1 MKTLLHYNRLPINT
15 RYCFVLVSIAM
26 LLLTACSDDT
36 KTYRIGVSQC
46 GAGRWREKVNNEM
59 LAAQHLYEHN
69 AKVIIACAYDDTQ
82 RQIQQIDSLADSG
95 IDLLVV
101 APNES
106 APLAEAISRTQK
118 KGIPVVYF
126 DRKAATDEYTAFI
139 GGNNEEAGQTVGEHV
154 LTVAKS
160 MAKKPVVLEV
170 TGAMSS
176 SPAQERHKGFARA
189 MEGHNEVKYICKNG
203 DWTSDEACRIVEEQ
217 IKNGTPPD
225 IVFCHND
232 GMATGAYK
240 AIVETDMEGRIKI
253 IGIDGLPDEGIEYVQ
268 FGHQIGTYVYP
279 THGEEIIRLALDI
292 LTGRR
297 FERDNTLSGYMV
309 TPENA
314 ELIAMG
320 SRQQM
325 KQNADLITIHDKLE
339 NYFGLYN
346 SQRKILV
353 ASVISILLLI
363 VGVVLTLLAVRQIRK
378 AHRKQKRLNEEQ
390 TLFYDNASHQ
400 LKTPLT
406 LIAGPVKELLDDK
419 DLKQKHKTLAEIIS
433 RNVVQLEKVTTD
445 VLNFKKDSLQTVSDE
460 STAAAMQRDLTKVG
474 HIEMLNQED
483 TEELS
488 NILIVDDN
496 DDMRRYL
503 RTLLADRFYVLE
515 ASDGQSG
522 LQLARESVPD
532 LIVSDVMMP
541 VMDGLQF
548 CKQLKEDFITSHIP
562 IILLTAR
569 SADTQ
574 QKEGYESGADAYLTK
589 PFSAEVLIARI
600 YNLLK
605 SRQQLRHLFDGQ
617 QTDDAEQAVKL
628 TTQDKLFIDTL
639 KETVQKHMSNSNLKM
654 DDLGEEMGISRVQLY
669 RKIKT
674 ITGLS
679 PVELLR
685 QMRVQRGYVLLNSTT
700 KTVSEI
706 AYEVGFS
713 SSSYFAHCFKN
724 QFGKTP
730 LEMRAK

>member
-1 MKTLLHYNRLPINT
+1 MR
-15 RYCFVLVSIAM
+15 M
-26 LLLTACSDDT
+26 
-36 KTYRIGVSQC
+36 
-46 GAGRWREKVNNEM
+46 
-59 LAAQHLYEHN
+59 
-69 AKVIIACAYDDTQ
+69 
-82 RQIQQIDSLADSG
+82 RQLF
-95 IDLLVV
+95 
-101 APNES
+101 
-106 APLAEAISRTQK
+106 K
-118 KGIPVVYF
+118 F
-126 DRKAATDEYTAFI
+126 
-139 GGNNEEAGQTVGEHV
+139 
-154 LTVAKS
+154 
-160 MAKKPVVLEV
+160 
-170 TGAMSS
+170 
-176 SPAQERHKGFARA
+176 
-189 MEGHNEVKYICKNG
+189 
-203 DWTSDEACRIVEEQ
+203 
-217 IKNGTPPD
+217 
-225 IVFCHND
+225 
-232 GMATGAYK
+232 
-240 AIVETDMEGRIKI
+240 
-253 IGIDGLPDEGIEYVQ
+253 
-268 FGHQIGTYVYP
+268 
-279 THGEEIIRLALDI
+279 
-292 LTGRR
+292 
-297 FERDNTLSGYMV
+297 
-309 TPENA
+309 
-314 ELIAMG
+314 
-320 SRQQM
+320 
-325 KQNADLITIHDKLE
+325 DKLE

-378 AHRKQKRLNEEQ
+378 AHRKQKKLNEEQ

-433 RNVVQLEKVTTD
+433 RNVVQLEKVTAD

-617 QTDDAEQAVKL
+617 QTDVAAQAVKL